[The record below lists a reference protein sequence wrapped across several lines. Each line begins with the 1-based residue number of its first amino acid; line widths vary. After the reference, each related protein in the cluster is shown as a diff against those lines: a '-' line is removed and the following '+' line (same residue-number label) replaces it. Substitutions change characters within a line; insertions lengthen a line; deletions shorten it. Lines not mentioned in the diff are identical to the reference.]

1 MEYVANHKKTKRPA
15 LDINVPLFT
24 KVTRECRNTY
34 RNIYRK
40 LKFFWQQCNLLGR
53 GQFTVAAR
61 TELLNKIEEKSGL
74 ITLET
79 ASPNSLAELQ
89 QILKRFPEREEVEER
104 FPNAKVLLLGHAVDM
119 NMLQMKAFGSG
130 WCSGNLHLLNPPV
143 KSPSQI
149 RHWFLGNEIL
159 SLARSLATEYGGT
172 VLTGACDRICH
183 GNPNQNRLDT
193 VKEISTEHD
202 LYRLPDV
209 VLINAGDYERVF
221 GIDVPFNRFFK
232 KLPEDKVDK
241 WLEYNGIYKD
251 EQRWLHYLDE

>member
-1 MEYVANHKKTKRPA
+1 MEYVANNKKTRQPA
-15 LDINVPLFT
+15 LDLNVPFFV
-24 KVTRECRNTY
+24 KVARECRNTY

-40 LKFFWQQCNLLGR
+40 LKFFWQQFNFWGS

-61 TELLNKIEEKSGL
+61 VELLNKIEAKSGL

-79 ASPNSLAELQ
+79 ASPNSLLELQ
-89 QILKRFPEREEVEER
+89 QILKRFPEREEVRQR

-143 KSPSQI
+143 KFPKRA

-159 SLARSLATEYGGT
+159 SLARSLAIEHNGT

-183 GNPNQNRLDT
+183 GNPHQNRLDT
-193 VKEISTEHD
+193 VKEISPERE

-241 WLEYNGIYKD
+241 WLEYNGLYKD
-251 EQRWLHYLDE
+251 EQRWLHYFDE